1 MKKIFIIVISLIPM
15 LLVCFFVANVIQ
27 DLQRDGYAYYGDVWQ
42 PTLEKALEKEADDTS
57 ETMQILTPKIV
68 FDTTYFEDV
77 TLMTFLSKGET
88 LVSVAFVSNEDGEYC
103 VYGWTE
109 EWNWDSPSEFLLNG
123 DEEQLILIPYE
134 QHDNVLLGW
143 CYSNVQFTVNGI
155 VPTRKTFE
163 FEAQG
168 KERSIDYWMISE
180 FDPNEEVSIEY
191 LNN

>member
-15 LLVCFFVANVIQ
+15 LLMCFFVANVIQ
-27 DLQRDGYAYYGDVWQ
+27 DLQRDGYSYSGDTWE
-42 PTLEKALEKEADDTS
+42 PTLEKALEREADLDC
-57 ETMQILTPKIV
+57 ETLQTLTPKIV

-88 LVSVAFVSNEDGEYC
+88 LVSVAFVSNEEGEYH

-109 EWNWDSPSEFLLNG
+109 EWDWDSPSEFLLNG
-123 DEEQLILIPYE
+123 EEEQLILIPYK

-180 FDPNEEVSIEY
+180 FDPDDEVSIEY